1 MKPPKKYA
9 SPAAFKVALEDR
21 LKKRAA
27 QRGVALNRM
36 RQRFVMERFLARVVR
51 ALGRAATL
59 KGGLAL
65 ELRLANARSTK
76 DIDLRAV
83 GDIETMLAR
92 LQEAAALALDDHLTF
107 IVESDPEHPDIGTAV
122 YEGRRFRVTA
132 TLVGQ
137 IYGARFGV
145 DVAMGDPMHGPPDE
159 LVGEDFLDF
168 VGVEPVRVAAYPVET
183 HVAEKLHAYTR
194 PPLPGRENSRV
205 RDLPDLALLAR
216 TRAFNARELRAALET
231 TFTFR
236 ATHSVPSA
244 VPLPPPSWVAQYR
257 ALAAEHTLPWT
268 TVTDAHAAVVTFLNP
283 VLADED
289 GTWDPDTGRWSHG

>member
-1 MKPPKKYA
+1 MTPKKYP

-27 QRGVALNRM
+27 QRGVAIHRM

-51 ALGRAATL
+51 TLGRTATL

-83 GDIETMLAR
+83 GDIDTMLTR
-92 LQEAAALALDDHLTF
+92 LQAAATLALDDHLAF
-107 IVESDPEHPDIGTAV
+107 SAESDPEHPDIGAAV

-132 TLVGQ
+132 TLAGQ

-145 DVAMGDPMHGPPDE
+145 DVAMGDPMHGTPDE

-194 PPLPGRENSRV
+194 PPPPGRENSRV

-216 TRAFNARELRAALET
+216 TRAFNARELRTALET

-236 ATHSVPSA
+236 RTHAVPSA
-244 VPLPPPSWVAQYR
+244 VPLPPASWVTPYR
-257 ALAAEHTLPWT
+257 ALAAENALPWET
-268 TVTDAHAAVVTFLNP
+268 LADVYATVVTFLGP
-283 VLADED
+283 VLAHED
-289 GTWDPDTGRWSHG
+289 GTWDPTKGQWSPG